1 MVLPQ
6 ITCRTF
12 GVRVFIRVPSPA
24 ARMMTAA
31 GPLALTRLLGIGA
44 GKRLEAPPA
53 GSRSGLPQ
61 DTASPGGT
69 PRDGQSRARRPGTRP
84 GHGPARARRQPT
96 GAWARVARAPACAPA
111 RAQAA

>member
-84 GHGPARARRQPT
+84 GHGLTAQGAGCPVPGHRPAGTLSAGRIIIRI
-96 GAWARVARAPACAPA
+96 
-111 RAQAA
+111 

>member
-24 ARMMTAA
+24 ARMMTAP

-44 GKRLEAPPA
+44 GKRLEAPRRFTFRTPA
-53 GSRSGLPQ
+53 GYRQ
-61 DTASPGGT
+61 
-69 PRDGQSRARRPGTRP
+69 PRWHAPDGQSRARRPGTRP
-84 GHGPARARRQPT
+84 GHGLTAQGAGCPVPGHRPAGTLSAGRIVIRI
-96 GAWARVARAPACAPA
+96 
-111 RAQAA
+111 